1 MKRLHER
8 DPRLDYL
15 TEQDRA
21 ALRSIRKETRGWY
34 GEESYSFDTART
46 IPALVG
52 HPAVFDARQRAQP
65 IELVRYPLELV
76 VTEQRGGYRVALSH
90 TASEPT
96 VFLEAETPTRYRVIE
111 FPQRMLA
118 VQEILGR
125 RGLTVPKSARDRVVA
140 LVQRSNPTL
149 PIRAEIEAV
158 AQTVLDGAPAPVVQL
173 LPYGEGLK
181 VTLVVRPFGS
191 EGPAYIAGLGGRSV
205 LASIGGEQLRVNRD
219 LPRETASGAPWSRPA
234 RRCATAVGWTATKWS
249 LRTWKAALS
258 S

>member
-1 MKRLHER
+1 M
-8 DPRLDYL
+8 
-15 TEQDRA
+15 
-21 ALRSIRKETRGWY
+21 
-34 GEESYSFDTART
+34 
-46 IPALVG
+46 
-52 HPAVFDARQRAQP
+52 FDARQRAHP

-140 LVQRSNPTL
+140 LVQRSNPML

-158 AQTVLDGAPAPVVQL
+158 AQTVLDGVAAPVVQL

-181 VTLVVRPFGS
+181 VTLVVRRWSTSSRAAPRGDRALL
-191 EGPAYIAGLGGRSV
+191 PGGRAAV
-205 LASIGGEQLRVNRD
+205 RRRRASLR
-219 LPRETASGAPWSRPA
+219 
-234 RRCATAVGWTATKWS
+234 RRAGWTVGAGEH
-249 LRTWKAALS
+249 RR
-258 S
+258 

>member
-1 MKRLHER
+1 
-8 DPRLDYL
+8 
-15 TEQDRA
+15 
-21 ALRSIRKETRGWY
+21 
-34 GEESYSFDTART
+34 
-46 IPALVG
+46 
-52 HPAVFDARQRAQP
+52 
-65 IELVRYPLELV
+65 VRYPLELV

-125 RGLTVPKSARDRVVA
+125 RGLTVPKSAHDRVVA

-181 VTLVVRPFGS
+181 VTLVVRPFGA
-191 EGPAYIAGLGGRSV
+191 EGPAYIAGLGGLTGTCR
-205 LASIGGEQLRVNRD
+205 AKR
-219 LPRETASGAPWSRPA
+219 PSGAPWSRPA

-249 LRTWKAALS
+249 SRTWKAALS